1 MRTEAQDLLDRSLK
15 LLTRRAA
22 PALCRLAAIAVDPA
36 QIRFEDTAVNVA
48 EHRADTVLLLGAE
61 DDPDRWGWHLEYQL
75 EPDPR
80 VISGWLLKN
89 AIFNSGL
96 GLPVVLTVLYLTRGD
111 RATFPDRIWVRGGG
125 RANDHGFDTLRLW
138 EHAEL
143 IASGALPE
151 LAPLL
156 ALCEANPGPATL
168 QREREMILGLD
179 APQAVKSDLLAVALM
194 VGLRFFDRGVLES
207 VFREELLMLKEV
219 EFIHELFADEIAD
232 AGARGAALGEARGEA
247 QASRRL
253 LLGLLQ
259 ARFGA
264 LPANVVA
271 RIEQTSPAECEALA
285 LQLLTA
291 GSLAE
296 LGL

>member
-1 MRTEAQDLLDRSLK
+1 MT
-15 LLTRRAA
+15 LT
-22 PALCRLAAIAVDPA
+22 
-36 QIRFEDTAVNVA
+36 
-48 EHRADTVLLLGAE
+48 LG
-61 DDPDRWGWHLEYQL
+61 
-75 EPDPR
+75 
-80 VISGWLLKN
+80 
-89 AIFNSGL
+89 
-96 GLPVVLTVLYLTRGD
+96 
-111 RATFPDRIWVRGGG
+111 
-125 RANDHGFDTLRLW
+125 
-138 EHAEL
+138 
-143 IASGALPE
+143 
-151 LAPLL
+151 
-156 ALCEANPGPATL
+156 
-168 QREREMILGLD
+168 D
-179 APQAVKSDLLAVALM
+179 APRAVKSDLLAVALM

-219 EFIHELFADEIAD
+219 EFIHELFTDEFAE
-232 AGARGAALGEARGEA
+232 REARGEA

-285 LQLLTA
+285 LRLLTA

>member
-1 MRTEAQDLLDRSLK
+1 
-15 LLTRRAA
+15 
-22 PALCRLAAIAVDPA
+22 
-36 QIRFEDTAVNVA
+36 
-48 EHRADTVLLLGAE
+48 
-61 DDPDRWGWHLEYQL
+61 
-75 EPDPR
+75 
-80 VISGWLLKN
+80 
-89 AIFNSGL
+89 
-96 GLPVVLTVLYLTRGD
+96 
-111 RATFPDRIWVRGGG
+111 
-125 RANDHGFDTLRLW
+125 
-138 EHAEL
+138 
-143 IASGALPE
+143 
-151 LAPLL
+151 
-156 ALCEANPGPATL
+156 
-168 QREREMILGLD
+168 
-179 APQAVKSDLLAVALM
+179 
-194 VGLRFFDRGVLES
+194 
-207 VFREELLMLKEV
+207 MLKEV

>member
-61 DDPDRWGWHLEYQL
+61 EDPDRWGWHLEYQL

-80 VISGWLLKN
+80 VIPGWLLKN
-89 AIFNSGL
+89 AVFNSGL

-111 RATFPDRIWVRGGG
+111 RATFPDRVWVRGGG

-156 ALCEANPGPATL
+156 ALCEPNPGPATL
-168 QREREMILGLD
+168 QREREMILGLE
-179 APQAVKSDLLAVALM
+179 APRAVKSDLLAVALM

-219 EFIHELFADEIAD
+219 EFIRDLFADEIAG
-232 AGARGAALGEARGEA
+232 AGARGEVLGEARGEA